1 MSELEGI
8 TPLVVSRSSPH
19 RQYVRDHT
27 IFLDYPNL
35 SANRF
40 IRKLITWQ
48 QRLFAW
54 QHPRHKPY
62 CTHVAQAIRGVG
74 MTDGIFVLSND
85 PELAVFLRQWFPN
98 AFILHHAQ
106 NANTTTPRFRKAFAS
121 AVNVATA
128 CSDYAARWNECYF
141 GLPANSITTIYNGA
155 DVDAYI
161 PRQDWT
167 AEKLTV
173 NFVGK
178 TDPIK
183 GPDILLKAACILARR
198 TKAFRI
204 QIVGRKYYDRDD
216 HDDYQVQLASLAQE
230 LTSLGVEVCFTGWIG
245 RQQLPLTLGGA
256 HIHVV
261 PSRWD
266 EPSALTIYEGM
277 ACGMATIGS
286 RTGGTPE
293 IVGDHGFLFERN
305 NCEQLA
311 GCMEQLICDRG
322 LCRSYGQRA
331 RRRAEEFCWA
341 ACWQKLKS
349 LLPLSDRTLESI
361 ATKSSP
367 AVLGA

>member
-1 MSELEGI
+1 LSELEGI

-27 IFLDYPNL
+27 VFVDYPNL
-35 SANRF
+35 GGNRVA
-40 IRKLITWQ
+40 RKLIAWQ
-48 QRLFAW
+48 QRLWEW

-62 CTHVAQAIRGVG
+62 CERVARAIREAG
-74 MTDGIFVLSND
+74 MARGAFVLSND
-85 PELAVFLRQWFPN
+85 PELAVFLREWFPD

-128 CSDYAARWNECYF
+128 CSDYAARWNENYF
-141 GLPANSITTIYNGA
+141 GFPANSIVTLYNGA
-155 DVDAYI
+155 DVDAYV
-161 PRQDWT
+161 PRQDWA

-183 GPDILLKAACILARR
+183 GPDILLKAACVLARR

-216 HDDYQVQLASLAQE
+216 HDDYQAQLTSLAKE
-230 LTSLGVEVCFTGWIG
+230 LEGLGVEVRFTGWIG
-245 RQQLPLTLGGA
+245 RNELPMTLGSA

-293 IVGDHGFLFERN
+293 IIAEHGFLFERN
-305 NCEQLA
+305 DCAQLA
-311 GCMEQLICDRG
+311 DCLERLVRDRG
-322 LCRSYGQRA
+322 LCRDYGERA
-331 RRRAEEFCWA
+331 RRRAEELSWET
-341 ACWQKLKS
+341 CWQKLKS
-349 LLPLSDRTLESI
+349 LLPLSDNSVEVTRANVAPPVRMS
-361 ATKSSP
+361 
-367 AVLGA
+367 